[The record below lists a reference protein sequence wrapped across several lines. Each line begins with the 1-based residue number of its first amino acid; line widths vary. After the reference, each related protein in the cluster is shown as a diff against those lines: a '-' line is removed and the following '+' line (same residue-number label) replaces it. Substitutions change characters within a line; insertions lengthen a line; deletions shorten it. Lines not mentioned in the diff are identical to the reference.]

1 MTISQNLRIRLVHK
15 VAKGMS
21 CRQAATH
28 FEVSPSS
35 AIRFSN
41 QYEAEG
47 SVALK
52 ARGAHKRRL
61 DPYGED
67 LLSWIEQTPDM
78 TLQEL
83 SERMLIVHGIDAP
96 KSTIDDWLGS
106 RKISFKKNRSRQRT
120 GTS

>member
-1 MTISQNLRIRLVHK
+1 MTISQDLRIRLVQK

-21 CRQAATH
+21 CRQAAAP

-35 AIRFSN
+35 AIRFTHR
-41 QYEAEG
+41 YETEG

-52 ARGAHKRRL
+52 VRGRHKRRL
-61 DPYGED
+61 DPYGGD
-67 LLSWIEQTPDM
+67 LLAWIEEAPDM

-83 SERMLIVHGIDAP
+83 SERLLSVHAVRAP

-106 RKISFKKNRSRQRT
+106 RKISFKRNGTRQRAR
-120 GTS
+120 TS